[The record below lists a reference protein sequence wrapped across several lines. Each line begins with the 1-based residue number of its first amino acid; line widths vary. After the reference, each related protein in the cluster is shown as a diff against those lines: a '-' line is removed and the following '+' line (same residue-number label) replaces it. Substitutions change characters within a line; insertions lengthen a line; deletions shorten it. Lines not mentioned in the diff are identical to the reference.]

1 MPTIRRLW
9 LTVITT
15 SLILSYGLSVSAQEH
30 EVSSM
35 TCVISGKASSTFWFQ
50 RQGTVRE
57 GWSGK
62 DPYDAYGKTKAYPRF
77 DVQVPVDREWF
88 TEMLFSKLD
97 SPNPVV
103 RPIFADRAGI
113 EAQTVVLDRRPDILV
128 IMFRW
133 GTTWH
138 SVVINFKVRKAAISG
153 VASDTVGVSGS
164 VWTADCK

>member
-1 MPTIRRLW
+1 MKVGPEKT
-9 LTVITT
+9 LTMHTARQRH
-15 SLILSYGLSVSAQEH
+15 ILAL
-30 EVSSM
+30 
-35 TCVISGKASSTFWFQ
+35 TF
-50 RQGTVRE
+50 
-57 GWSGK
+57 K
-62 DPYDAYGKTKAYPRF
+62 
-77 DVQVPVDREWF
+77 
-88 TEMLFSKLD
+88 